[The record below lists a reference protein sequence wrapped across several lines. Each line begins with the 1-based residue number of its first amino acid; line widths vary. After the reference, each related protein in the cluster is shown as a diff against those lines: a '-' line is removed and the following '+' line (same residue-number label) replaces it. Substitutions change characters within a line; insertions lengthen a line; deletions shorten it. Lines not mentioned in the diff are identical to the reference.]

1 VAREDMIMVSQ
12 EELKRLHVIR
22 KVLERAIKQVRAA
35 EVLSLSSRQIRRLAR
50 RVKGEGDRGVIH
62 KSRGKPSNRRID
74 DRVKARAIKFYQERY
89 KGFGPTLA
97 AEKLLEGQRI
107 QVSDETLRGWLVESG
122 DWKKRRKRG
131 GHRQWRERK
140 EHYGEMVQMDGSHH
154 DWLEGRGPACV
165 LMGYIDD
172 ATGRGFGRFYEY
184 EGTQPAM
191 DSFGGYIRRYGIP
204 LKVYLDKHTTYKSN
218 GKPSLEEELAGVEPL
233 SEFERALKE
242 LGVEV
247 IHAHSA
253 QAKGRVERF
262 FGTLQDRLVKEMRLR
277 GIGSIEEANLFLE
290 EYWPEFNRRFG
301 VDPREKGDLHRP
313 VPRGLKLE
321 DVLCIKGKRA
331 LRNDFTVAYN
341 RRLYQVEDSIRASK
355 VVVYEGLDGSIRL
368 KHKGRILKIREIA
381 TRPLAERRE
390 PVRPKPKERYVPP
403 KGHDYRNFI
412 FGKGKPI
419 TGLAIESQ
427 PRKPD
432 ISTLAR
438 TGHF

>member
-1 VAREDMIMVSQ
+1 MAREDIIMASQ
-12 EELKRLHVIR
+12 EELKRLHMIR

-35 EVLSLSSRQIRRLAR
+35 EILSLSCRQLRRLVK
-50 RVKGEGDRGVIH
+50 RVKGEGERGVVH

-74 DRVKARAIKFYQERY
+74 DKVKARAIKVYQERY

-107 QVSDETLRGWLVESG
+107 QVSDETLRGWLIESG
-122 DWKKRRKRG
+122 DWKRSRKRR

-140 EHYGEMVQMDGSHH
+140 GHCGEMVQRDGSDH

-172 ATGRGFGRFYEY
+172 ATGRGFGKFYEY
-184 EGTQPAM
+184 EGTWPAM
-191 DSFGGYIRRYGIP
+191 DSFGSYIQRYGIP

-218 GKPSLEEELAGVEPL
+218 GKASLAEELAGVEPL
-233 SEFERALKE
+233 SEFERALQE

-247 IHAHSA
+247 IHAHSP

-277 GIGSIEEANLFLE
+277 GIRTMAEANLFLE
-290 EYWPEFNRRFG
+290 EYWPAFNRKFAVG
-301 VDPREKGDLHRP
+301 SKAKEDLHRP

-321 DVLCIKGKRA
+321 DVLCIKVKRA

-355 VVVYEGLDGSIRL
+355 VMVYEGLDGSIRL
-368 KHKGRILKIREIA
+368 KHKGRLLKVREIA
-381 TRPLAERRE
+381 SRPPAERSK
-390 PVRPKPKERYVPP
+390 PVGLTPKERYVPP
-403 KGHDYRNFI
+403 KGHLYRNFI
-412 FGKGKPI
+412 FGKGKP
-419 TGLAIESQ
+419 S
-427 PRKPD
+427 PD
-432 ISTLAR
+432 
-438 TGHF
+438 

>member
-1 VAREDMIMVSQ
+1 MAREDMIMASQ

-22 KVLERAIKQVRAA
+22 KVLERVMKQVRAA
-35 EVLSLSSRQIRRLAR
+35 EVLSLSIRQIRRLVK
-50 RVKGEGDRGVIH
+50 RVKGEGDRGIVH
-62 KSRGKPSNRRID
+62 QSRGKPSNRRIED
-74 DRVKARAIKFYQERY
+74 KVKARAIKLYQERY

-107 QVSDETLRGWLVESG
+107 RVSDETLRGWLIESG
-122 DWKKRRKRG
+122 DWKKRRKRR

-140 EHYGEMVQMDGSHH
+140 EHDGEMVQMDGSHH
-154 DWLEGRGPACV
+154 DWLEGRGPGCV

-184 EGTQPAM
+184 EGTWPAM
-191 DSFGGYIRRYGIP
+191 DSFRGYIQRYGIP

-218 GKPSLEEELAGVEPL
+218 GKPSLEEELAGIEPL

-247 IHAHSA
+247 IHAHSP

-277 GIGSIEEANLFLE
+277 GIRSLEEANLFLE
-290 EYWPEFNRRFG
+290 EYWPEFNRRFA
-301 VDPREKGDLHRP
+301 VDPKEKGDLHRP
-313 VPRGLKLE
+313 VPGGMKLE
-321 DVLCIKGKRA
+321 DVLCIKVKRA

-341 RRLYQVEDSIRASK
+341 RRLYQVEGPVRASH
-355 VVVYEGLDGSIRL
+355 VMVYEGLDGSIRL
-368 KHKGRILKIREIA
+368 KHKGRRLKIHEIA
-381 TRPLAERRE
+381 TRPRAERRE
-390 PVRPKPKERYVPP
+390 RVRPKPKERYVPP
-403 KGHDYRNFI
+403 KGHRYRNFI

-419 TGLAIESQ
+419 NELAVASQ
-427 PRKPD
+427 P
-432 ISTLAR
+432 
-438 TGHF
+438 

>member
-1 VAREDMIMVSQ
+1 VAREDMMMASQ
-12 EELKRLHVIR
+12 EELKRLHIIW
-22 KVLERAIKQVRAA
+22 KVLERAMKQVRAA
-35 EVLSLSSRQIRRLAR
+35 EILSLSCRQIRRLAK
-50 RVKGEGDRGVIH
+50 RVKGEGDRGVVH
-62 KSRGKPSNRRID
+62 QSRGKPSNRRID
-74 DRVKARAIKFYQERY
+74 NKVKTRAIKLYQERY

-97 AEKLLEGQRI
+97 AEKLWEGQKIR
-107 QVSDETLRGWLVESG
+107 VSDETLRGWLIESG
-122 DWKKRRKRG
+122 DWKKRRKRR

-140 EHYGEMVQMDGSHH
+140 GHCGEMVQMDGSHH
-154 DWLEGRGPACV
+154 DWLEGRGPGCV

-172 ATGRGFGRFYEY
+172 ATGRGYGRFYEY
-184 EGTQPAM
+184 EGTVPAM
-191 DSFGGYIRRYGIP
+191 DSFRRYIQRYGIP

-218 GKPSLEEELAGVEPL
+218 GKASLEEELAGVEPL

-247 IHAHSA
+247 IHAHSP

-277 GIGSIEEANLFLE
+277 GIRSIEEANLFLG

-301 VDPREKGDLHRP
+301 VDPKEKEDLHRA

-321 DVLCIKGKRA
+321 DILCIQGKRV

-341 RRLYQVEDSIRASK
+341 RRLYQVEDSIRASE
-355 VVVYEGLDGSIRL
+355 VMVYEGWDGSIRL

-381 TRPLAERRE
+381 TRPLAEKRE

-403 KGHDYRNFI
+403 KGHQYRNFI

-419 TGLAIESQ
+419 TGLAVASQ
-427 PRKPD
+427 P
-432 ISTLAR
+432 
-438 TGHF
+438 

>member
-1 VAREDMIMVSQ
+1 MAREDMIMASQ
-12 EELKRLHVIR
+12 EELKRLHVIG
-22 KVLERAIKQVRAA
+22 KVLERAMKQVRAA
-35 EVLSLSSRQIRRLAR
+35 EILSLSSRQIRRLAK
-50 RVKGEGDRGVIH
+50 RVKGEGDRGIVH
-62 KSRGKPSNRRID
+62 KSRGKPSNRRMED
-74 DRVKARAIKFYQERY
+74 KVKARAIKLYQERY

-107 QVSDETLRGWLVESG
+107 QVSDETLRGWLIESG
-122 DWKKRRKRG
+122 DWKKSRKRR

-140 EHYGEMVQMDGSHH
+140 EHCGEMVQMDGSHH

-191 DSFGGYIRRYGIP
+191 DSFRSYIQRYGIP

-218 GKPSLEEELAGVEPL
+218 GKASLEEELAGIEPL
-233 SEFERALKE
+233 SEFERALQE

-247 IHAHSA
+247 IHAHSP

-277 GIGSIEEANLFLE
+277 GIGSLEEANLFLE
-290 EYWPEFNRRFG
+290 EYWPAFNRKFA
-301 VDPREKGDLHRP
+301 VDSKAKEDLHRP
-313 VPRGLKLE
+313 VPRGLKLG

-341 RRLYQVEDSIRASK
+341 RRLYQVEDPIRASD
-355 VVVYEGLDGSIRL
+355 VMVYEGLDGSIRL
-368 KHKGRILKIREIA
+368 KHKGRLLKIHEIA
-381 TRPLAERRE
+381 TRPLAKRRE

-403 KGHDYRNFI
+403 KGHHYRNFI

-419 TGLAIESQ
+419 TGLAVASQ
-427 PRKPD
+427 P
-432 ISTLAR
+432 
-438 TGHF
+438 